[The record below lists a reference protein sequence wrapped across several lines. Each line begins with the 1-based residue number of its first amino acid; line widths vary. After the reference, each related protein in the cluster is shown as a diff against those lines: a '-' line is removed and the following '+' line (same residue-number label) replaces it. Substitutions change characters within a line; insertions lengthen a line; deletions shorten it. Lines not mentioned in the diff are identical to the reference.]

1 MCIRDRTEAIGT
13 GPYKMQ
19 QFTVG
24 QQTVLVRNDDYK
36 SASALSKNQGPAKF
50 KKLTFREIGE
60 ESTAYLELKTGGADV
75 LVNVPTDF
83 LPRIQADKAVKLVT
97 IPGNE
102 VVYMPI
108 NTSVEPFTDIK
119 AVSYTHLDLARTL
132 RLRLHALVGTL
143 EARHQPLDLLD
154 DLRELAADL
163 LHLLHAA
170 ADLLGE
176 LVHAHDAGRD
186 GRLDVL
192 DHLLDVVGRDGGL
205 VGKAADLG
213 RDHGEAAAILPG
225 LLRFDRGVEREQV
238 GLVGDLGDGGDD
250 LVDVCL
256 LYTSRCV

>member
-1 MCIRDRTEAIGT
+1 MPEPKSYEALGDKFGVTEAIGT

-102 VVYMPI
+102 VSTCRSTPA
-108 NTSVEPFTDIK
+108 SSRSP
-119 AVSYTHLDLARTL
+119 
-132 RLRLHALVGTL
+132 
-143 EARHQPLDLLD
+143 
-154 DLRELAADL
+154 
-163 LHLLHAA
+163 
-170 ADLLGE
+170 
-176 LVHAHDAGRD
+176 
-186 GRLDVL
+186 
-192 DHLLDVVGRDGGL
+192 
-205 VGKAADLG
+205 
-213 RDHGEAAAILPG
+213 
-225 LLRFDRGVEREQV
+225 
-238 GLVGDLGDGGDD
+238 
-250 LVDVCL
+250 
-256 LYTSRCV
+256 TSRCARRPPSPSTRRKS